1 VIHQLSAAEE
11 RAGTADAKLFAVLA
25 DVLGRSDSASAI
37 VFANRK
43 TDCDEL
49 AARIRLHS
57 VLWTSTSIHGDRT
70 QVGRIATPS
79 RSFISLSLSLSLSE
93 DKTHPPYLPMIQQ
106 SKL

>member
-1 VIHQLSAAEE
+1 MKQVIHQLSAAEE

-49 AARIRLHS
+49 AARIRLHALIRGMYS
-57 VLWTSTSIHGDRT
+57 QFEDPETGQLFYYNK
-70 QVGRIATPS
+70 ATGEKGFAPPTLDPTMPS
-79 RSFISLSLSLSLSE
+79 
-93 DKTHPPYLPMIQQ
+93 
-106 SKL
+106 